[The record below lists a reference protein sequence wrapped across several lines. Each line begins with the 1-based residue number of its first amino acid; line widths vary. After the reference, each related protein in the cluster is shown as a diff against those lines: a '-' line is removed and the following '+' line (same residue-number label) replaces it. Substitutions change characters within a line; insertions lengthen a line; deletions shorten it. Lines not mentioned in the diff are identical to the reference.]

1 MRYGYARVSTEDQS
15 LEIQLAELRAAG
27 CDDIRSEKMS
37 GGSIDKREAFT
48 KLLQELKAGDEL
60 WVVRID
66 RFARSLRD
74 LAVTVEDLVKRG
86 VALKATQQP
95 IDTTSASGKA
105 FLGMLGMFAE
115 FERNITAERR
125 TAGIKAAQA
134 AGKYAKC
141 GRPKKFV
148 DVDKLLGVAQRRGA
162 DAAAAEFGVSRS
174 AVYRHISAA
183 NIVVPA
189 PSG

>member
-27 CDDIRSEKMS
+27 CQDIRSEKMS

-105 FLGMLGMFAE
+105 FLGMLGVFAE

-134 AGKYAKC
+134 AGKYTKC
-141 GRPKKFV
+141 GRPKKEV
-148 DVDKLLGVAQRRGA
+148 NT
-162 DAAAAEFGVSRS
+162 AAVLSRAAIVGSEMAGAEFGLSRS
-174 AVYRHISAA
+174 AVYRMVAA
-183 NIVVPA
+183 A
-189 PSG
+189 KAA